1 VNLLVEPVE
10 TETYHI
16 TLAAR
21 LPEQERSLSMN
32 NRIIG
37 QNVFR
42 SFIAGVIA
50 VFFYVLF
57 TRIFAGT
64 LNGNTLLWSLL
75 VGGMTV
81 VIAFVISSL
90 FTLYFSRKKD
100 DITN

>member
-1 VNLLVEPVE
+1 
-10 TETYHI
+10 
-16 TLAAR
+16 
-21 LPEQERSLSMN
+21 MN
-32 NRIIG
+32 NRLKG
-37 QNVFR
+37 QNVLR

-90 FTLYFSRKKD
+90 FTLYFSRK
-100 DITN
+100 T